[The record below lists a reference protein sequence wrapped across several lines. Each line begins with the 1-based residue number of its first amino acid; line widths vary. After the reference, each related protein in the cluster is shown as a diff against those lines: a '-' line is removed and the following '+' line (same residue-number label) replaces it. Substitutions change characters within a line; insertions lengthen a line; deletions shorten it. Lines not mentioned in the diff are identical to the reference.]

1 LIDFKEVDIFFFISG
16 HSSVVERLVANEV
29 VHDFFSLQSLVNFN
43 HTHVWSHY
51 GTQLVL
57 NYYSGRSINS
67 VIISSGPG
75 PYLVVSV
82 YDDSSQHVLGSYAK
96 TV

>member
-1 LIDFKEVDIFFFISG
+1 M
-16 HSSVVERLVANEV
+16 VERLVANEV
-29 VHDFFSLQSLVNFN
+29 VRCFFPLINLVNLN
-43 HTHVWSHY
+43 RTHVWSHY
-51 GTQLVL
+51 ETQLVL
-57 NYYSGRSINS
+57 NYYSGRGITS